1 MTPAEEAAMH
11 REHAAYC
18 RQQQQAR
25 EREGR
30 YDIARRWRLDA
41 QEAEGKAREVE
52 QRMEPAA
59 AGVSD

>member
-18 RQQQQAR
+18 LDKATKRAA
-25 EREGR
+25 EGR
-30 YDIARRWRLDA
+30 HDIARRWRLDA
-41 QEAEGKAREVE
+41 QDAEGKAREVE